1 MMDKRLNRALPAG
14 LLAPWHP
21 LLPVPA
27 SFSSEKAVFGFR
39 EQDDGSGVGRKCSA
53 STEFSDGIL
62 WVPSVGCHFPC

>member
-39 EQDDGSGVGRKCSA
+39 EQDDGSGVKVS
-53 STEFSDGIL
+53 
-62 WVPSVGCHFPC
+62 